1 MSGKSQKSGRILIAL
16 PAENT
21 TTADTER
28 IVMPLPKIHVVLDRL
43 RSAHNVGN
51 IFRLADAVGAVEV
64 VCCGYTAAP
73 PHPKLEKTAMGTDK
87 TVPFRWF
94 PDGVTA
100 LNQLKSEGCLC
111 VAVDTVENAED
122 AWDFQVP
129 EQDIALVFGNEA
141 LGISEEAL
149 SACEKFIQLPM
160 FGGKSSIN
168 VGNCAAVVLYLL
180 VRNGSGQK

>member
-1 MSGKSQKSGRILIAL
+1 
-16 PAENT
+16 
-21 TTADTER
+21 
-28 IVMPLPKIHVVLDRL
+28 MPLPKIHIVLDRL

-51 IFRLADAVGAVEV
+51 IFRLADAVGAVEI

-87 TVPFRWF
+87 TVPCRWF
-94 PDGVTA
+94 PDGVSA
-100 LNQLKSEGCLC
+100 LRQLKSEGCLC
-111 VAVDTVENAED
+111 VAVDTVDGAED
-122 AWDFQVP
+122 AWDFQIP

-141 LGISEEAL
+141 LGISEKAL
-149 SACEKFIQLPM
+149 DACEKFIQLPM

-180 VRNGSGQK
+180 VRNGENQK

>member
-1 MSGKSQKSGRILIAL
+1 
-16 PAENT
+16 
-21 TTADTER
+21 
-28 IVMPLPKIHVVLDRL
+28 MPLPKIHVVLDKL

-51 IFRLADAVGAVEV
+51 IFRLAEAVGAIEV
-64 VCCGYTAAP
+64 VCCGYTATP

-87 TVPFRWF
+87 TVPCRWF
-94 PDGVTA
+94 PDGA
-100 LNQLKSEGCLC
+100 SAILQLKQEGCRR
-111 VAVDTVENAED
+111 VAVETVVGAVA
-122 AWDFQVP
+122 AWDFPVP

-149 SACEKFIQLPM
+149 ALCDTFIQLPM

-180 VRNGSGQK
+180 VRNGVEKK